1 MARVLNGVIG
11 FAQGAVGALSS
22 TGRTI
27 NQTID
32 TTFGANLQ
40 PDSAVNEEVN
50 YKDYIKYL
58 DIEDIQPEDLIDI
71 VKSKI
76 NLTIST
82 GTPSAASSTSLPPP
96 PPSSSTNITYTR
108 VRSILPVQMDYVK
121 VTEVEKVPLDYLDL
135 SKFLSKYVIQE
146 ISIEIDGV
154 IDDKFDLYLKLISLY
169 VTSDTRISFV
179 FNIKIVNDELSVR
192 NRINIFSMVKSL
204 KIENLNVT
212 GDTERFFKYITN
224 KINTIE
230 LVQFKTINPL
240 NAEHLYNLKNCAT
253 ILCKNTLLDFSKI
266 TGVSNTT
273 LTDLDLTGSVIESN
287 KLTAMSFIS
296 KFSNLKTLTISSIFH
311 IVDVYTI
318 LQKNVNLQTLT
329 LNLNIGTIGNGQNY
343 FFNPPL
349 SQPLDINNIVN
360 IVNSI
365 ATNLECFVLNIKV
378 ESNQTTFVANTYKQF
393 ITFINA
399 LLNSQIKRLTID
411 SSKIITTLAI
421 LDESRNSLNGTNS
434 DVDILCASIL
444 GNETIE
450 HLNINSFLKF
460 CPSISSKLKIN
471 PVVTH
476 LYLENNELTD
486 NFVSNGL
493 NLTNLQVL
501 NLNNNKKITNCID
514 LSKSSNLKELYMNTA
529 LLQVLPYANTSAQEL
544 QQQGIPPLK
553 QLYKLQIL
561 HIKETNNEVL
571 ETLSSINNIYEI
583 HIRNTCETYR
593 SSNGDCGRNDI
604 NYDFDKSSYSLI
616 SFLVCGADDGDYE
629 CKYEEYV
636 YPKQYLNLNKIY
648 TYFNILNKP
657 DVITV
662 SDLFHIK
669 KNIFQ
674 NGNIDKPGVFG
685 ITQKISRFDTRNS
698 GSTFDSVALNYQKIC
713 DYLNENNVK
722 SKYQRFLN
730 QTLKKVSY
738 KYVGNGLYEDDAG
751 QWWWYN
757 GDNNVPIRKYNP
769 NATLQ
774 KLGSKIYNKII
785 DAGKEYPNYIIKDQA
800 EVNRALGI
808 ITFDNETDT
817 KIAQQNMADK
827 TSISGTISSQKD
839 KFRVEKER
847 LLLDTIGSAA
857 NATLLIPNLAVNSYV
872 DYHWTKYKDYN

>member
-1 MARVLNGVIG
+1 MASIINGVMG
-11 FAQGAVGALSS
+11 LAKGTVGALSS

-32 TTFGANLQ
+32 TTFGANLT
-40 PDSAVNEEVN
+40 PDSDVNEEVK

-58 DIEDIQPEDLIDI
+58 DIEDIQQEDLIDI

-82 GTPSAASSTSLPPP
+82 GTSNSSTTTPLPPP
-96 PPSSSTNITYTR
+96 SPSPSGVNISYTR
-108 VRSILPVQMDYVK
+108 CRSILPLQMDYVK
-121 VTEVEKVPLDYLDL
+121 VSETEKVPLDYVGL
-135 SKFLSKYVIQE
+135 STFLSKYVIQE
-146 ISIEIDGV
+146 LTIEIDGV
-154 IDDKFDLYLKLISLY
+154 IDKFDIYLKLISLY
-169 VTSDTRISFV
+169 VSSDTRISLLFTTTKETTYDTMSILTC
-179 FNIKIVNDELSVR
+179 IK
-192 NRINIFSMVKSL
+192 IFSMVKSL
-204 KIENLNVT
+204 KIENLTLNDDVAPLV
-212 GDTERFFKYITN
+212 EHMKN

-230 LVQFKTINPL
+230 LINFKSNSPL
-240 NAEHLYNLKNCAT
+240 YLQNLNCENVS
-253 ILCKNTLLDFSKI
+253 CKNTLLDFSI
-266 TGVSNTT
+266 LTGVQENNTT
-273 LTDLDLTGSVIESN
+273 LSELNLTGSVIESN
-287 KLTAMSFIS
+287 KFAAMSFIS
-296 KFSNLKTLTISSIFH
+296 KLPNLKTLTISSIFH

-343 FFNPPL
+343 FFNPQL
-349 SQPLDINNIVN
+349 SQQLDINNIVN

-411 SSKIITTLAI
+411 SSTITTSVKL
-421 LDESRNSLNGTNS
+421 LEENRNSLNSTNL
-434 DVDILCASIL
+434 DIDILCASIL

-450 HLNINSFLKF
+450 HLNINSFFKY

-476 LYLENNELTD
+476 LYLENNVLTD
-486 NFVSNGL
+486 EFVTTGL
-493 NLTNLQVL
+493 NVTNLQVL
-501 NLNNNKKITNCID
+501 NLNGNQITNCID

-529 LLQVLPYANTSAQEL
+529 LLQVLPYTNTSAQEL

-561 HIKETNNEVL
+561 HIRETNNEVL

-583 HIRNTCETYR
+583 HISNRCDTSLNNY
-593 SSNGDCGRNDI
+593 SSCHPKKSTGV
-604 NYDFDKSSYSLI
+604 YEFDQTSYSLI
-616 SFLVCGADDGDYE
+616 SFLVCKSDDVYE

-662 SDLFHIK
+662 SDLLHIK
-669 KNIFQ
+669 NNIYDVRDV
-674 NGNIDKPGVFG
+674 NKPGLFG
-685 ITQKISRFDTRNS
+685 VLVQKQADFKY
-698 GSTFDSVALNYQKIC
+698 VALNYQKIC
-713 DYLNENNVK
+713 DYLNENNIK

-730 QTLKKVSY
+730 QTLQKVSY
-738 KYVGNGLYEDDAG
+738 KYVGNGLYEDDNG

-757 GDNNVPIRKYNP
+757 GDNKVPVRKYNP
-769 NATLQ
+769 NATWQ

-785 DAGKEYPNYIIKDQA
+785 DAGKEYPNYIIKDKA

-808 ITFDNETDT
+808 ITFDNEADT
-817 KIAQQNMADK
+817 KMAQQNMADK
-827 TSISGTISSQKD
+827 TSITGTIASQKD
-839 KFRVEKER
+839 KFKVEKER
-847 LLLDTIGSAA
+847 LLLDTISS
-857 NATLLIPNLAVNSYV
+857 ATLLIPNLAVNSFV
-872 DYHWTKYKDYN
+872 DYKWTQFKDYQ

>member
-1 MARVLNGVIG
+1 MSSIVSGVLGLTK
-11 FAQGAVGALSS
+11 GAVGAISS
-22 TGRTI
+22 TGI
-27 NQTID
+27 NINKSID
-32 TTFGANLQ
+32 TTFAANLE
-40 PDSAVNEEVN
+40 PDSDVNEEVK

-76 NLTIST
+76 NLTIS
-82 GTPSAASSTSLPPP
+82 GSGSG
-96 PPSSSTNITYTR
+96 ITYTR
-108 VRSILPVQMDYVK
+108 VRSILPVQLDYVK
-121 VTEVEKVPLDYLDL
+121 STKEKVPLEYDGL
-135 SKFLSKYVIQE
+135 SKFLSECVIQE

-154 IDDKFDLYLKLISLY
+154 IDKFDIYLKLISLY
-169 VTSDTRISFV
+169 VSSDTRISFV
-179 FNIKIVNDELSVR
+179 FAKKEATYDDTTSVL
-192 NRINIFSMVKSL
+192 NRIKIFSMVKSL
-204 KIENLNVT
+204 KIENLTVNDDVT
-212 GDTERFFKYITN
+212 PLFEYMRN

-230 LVQFKTINPL
+230 LVNFKTNTPL
-240 NAEHLYNLKNCAT
+240 NAGYLYNLNCENVS
-253 ILCKNTLLDFSKI
+253 CKNSLLDFSSI
-266 TGVSNTT
+266 IGVYNTT
-273 LTDLDLTGSVIESN
+273 LTDLDLTGSVIRNSSAI
-287 KLTAMSFIS
+287 AMSFIS
-296 KFSNLKTLTISSIFH
+296 KLPNLKTLTISSIFH

-343 FFNPPL
+343 FFNPQL
-349 SQPLDINNIVN
+349 SQQLDINNIVN

-411 SSKIITTLAI
+411 SSTITTSVKL
-421 LDESRNSLNGTNS
+421 LEENRNSLNSTNL
-434 DVDILCASIL
+434 DIDILCASIL

-450 HLNINSFLKF
+450 HLNINSFFKY

-471 PVVTH
+471 PAITH
-476 LYLENNELTD
+476 LHLENNLLTD
-486 NFVSNGL
+486 DFVTTGL
-493 NLTNLQVL
+493 NVTNLQVL
-501 NLNNNKKITNCID
+501 NLNGNQITNCID
-514 LSKSSNLKELYMNTA
+514 LSKSSNLKELYINTA
-529 LLQVLPYANTSAQEL
+529 LLQVLPYTNTSAQEL

-561 HIKETNNEVL
+561 HIRETNNEVL

-583 HIRNTCETYR
+583 HISNRCDTSLNNY
-593 SSNGDCGRNDI
+593 SSCHPKKSTGV
-604 NYDFDKSSYSLI
+604 YEFDQTSYSLI
-616 SFLVCGADDGDYE
+616 SFLVCKADDVYE

-662 SDLFHIK
+662 SDLLHIK
-669 KNIFQ
+669 NNIYDVRDV
-674 NGNIDKPGVFG
+674 NKPGLFG
-685 ITQKISRFDTRNS
+685 VLIQKQADFKY
-698 GSTFDSVALNYQKIC
+698 VALNYQKIC

-730 QTLKKVSY
+730 QTLQKVSY
-738 KYVGNGLYEDDAG
+738 KYVGNGLYEDDNG

-757 GDNNVPIRKYNP
+757 GDNKVPVKKYNP
-769 NATLQ
+769 NATWQ

-817 KIAQQNMADK
+817 KMAQQNMADK